1 MSKKRTVVIGL
12 DGMPYRLI
20 KNLSENGT
28 MPSVR
33 ALIEEGVF
41 RRMES
46 SIPEVSSVAWSS
58 IITGKNPGEH
68 GIFGFT
74 DLAPGTYRTVYPN
87 FSTLKTAPFWEQKG
101 SGRSVIINVPATYP
115 ARELNG
121 VLIAGF
127 VALDLE
133 RATYPRLL
141 VPRLQEMDYRVD
153 VDSQKAHE
161 SLGFFLRD
169 LDRTLQARISAYRH
183 LWNNETWDTF
193 MLVFTGT
200 DRLAHF
206 LWDAYEDEGHKYHSA
221 FIDHFRQ
228 IDEVIGEIVQHL
240 AEKDTIILLSDHGFE
255 LLEKDIYV
263 NFFLR
268 QQGYLKFEHEDAPK
282 LKAIAQSTQAFALDP
297 ARIYLNLKGKY
308 PRGSVGPED
317 RDAVLDDLE
326 NAFQALEI
334 EGKKAIKR
342 VYRKEALY
350 EGSQAHRAPDLV
362 LLANEG
368 FNLRA
373 KVKARQLWGKDV
385 FMGKH
390 SQSDAFLLVRDDSAP
405 EIVPETPCVSDVVS
419 IMNKSRNWRDNETI

>member
-1 MSKKRTVVIGL
+1 MGLTAKRTVIIGL
-12 DGMPYRLI
+12 DGMPHRLI
-20 KNLSENGT
+20 KDLSENGT
-28 MPSVR
+28 MPSVK
-33 ALIEEGVF
+33 ALVEEGVF
-41 RRMES
+41 RQIES

-58 IITGKNPGEH
+58 IITGKSPGEH

-87 FSTLKTAPFWEQKG
+87 FSTLKTAPFWERKN

-133 RATYPRLL
+133 KATYPRSL

-169 LDRTLQARISAYRH
+169 LDRTLQARISAYRY
-183 LWNNETWDTF
+183 LWNRETWDTF

-206 LWDAYEDEGHKYHSA
+206 LWDAYEDESHKYRPA
-221 FIDHFRQ
+221 FMDHFRQ
-228 IDEVIGEIVQHL
+228 IDKVIGEIVQQST
-240 AEKDTIILLSDHGFE
+240 EKDTIILLSDHGFE
-255 LLEKDIYV
+255 PLEKDVYV

-268 QQGYLKFEHEDAPK
+268 QQGYLKFEDEDTPK
-282 LKAIAQSTQAFALDP
+282 LKTIAQSTQAFALDP

-317 RDAVLDDLE
+317 RHAVLDDLD

-334 EGKKAIKR
+334 EGKKVIKR
-342 VYRKEALY
+342 VYRKEELY
-350 EGSQAHRAPDLV
+350 KGPQAHRAPDLV

-373 KVKARQLWGKDV
+373 KVGARQPWGKDV
-385 FMGKH
+385 FTGKH
-390 SQSDAFLLVRDDSAP
+390 SQNDAFLLVRDDSAP
-405 EIVPETPCVSDVVS
+405 EIVPEVPCVSDVVS
-419 IMNKSRNWRDNETI
+419 IMDKFRNRRI